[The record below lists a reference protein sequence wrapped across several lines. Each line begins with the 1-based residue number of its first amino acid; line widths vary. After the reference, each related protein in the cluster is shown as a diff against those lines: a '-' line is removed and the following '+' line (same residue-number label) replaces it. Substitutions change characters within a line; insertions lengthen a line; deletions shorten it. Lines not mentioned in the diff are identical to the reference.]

1 MENQKNKNVQIQGQ
15 EVNMVSQKKPEPI
28 SFFNKDE
35 SFVFVYKKTEKLAT
49 AMYMITN
56 LFSDN
61 EPIKWSLR
69 KKVSEL
75 LSFMVGYKNVLPAQM
90 SDFANDA
97 RTRVLEIVSLFEI
110 SYRSGLVSP
119 MNFSIL
125 KEEFSILVDVIDNTR
140 STYSDSQRGSFSK
153 TFFETKSPVDISN
166 SNAERIIKTDSGL
179 GAVATTVVK
188 DRPLNHDVFNR
199 NNRQNIIMN
208 LLKKKKDLTIKD
220 IAQTIKDCS
229 EKTIQRELIALINS
243 NIIKKTGER
252 RWSRYSLN

>member
-1 MENQKNKNVQIQGQ
+1 MENQKDNRIQATNPNPTG
-15 EVNMVSQKKPEPI
+15 VSQKRPEPI

-75 LSFMVGYKNVLPAQM
+75 LSFIIGYKNVLPAQM

-125 KEEFSILVDVIDNTR
+125 KEEFSLLVDAIDTTR
-140 STYSDSQRGSFSK
+140 STYSESQNGTFSD
-153 TFFETKSPVDISN
+153 TFFDTQSSVDISKQRDSQITKTN
-166 SNAERIIKTDSGL
+166 ILESNFIKDKPVERE
-179 GAVATTVVK
+179 
-188 DRPLNHDVFNR
+188 VFNR
-199 NNRQNIIMN
+199 NNRQSIIIN

-220 IAQTIKDCS
+220 IALTIKDCS
-229 EKTIQRELIALINS
+229 EKTIQRELISLISS

>member
-1 MENQKNKNVQIQGQ
+1 MENQKDNRIQTNNSSSTG
-15 EVNMVSQKKPEPI
+15 VSQKRPEPI

-56 LFSDN
+56 LFSDS

-75 LSFMVGYKNVLPAQM
+75 LSFIVGYKNILPAQM
-90 SDFANDA
+90 SDFSNEA

-125 KEEFSILVDVIDNTR
+125 KEEFSLLVDAIDTTR
-140 STYSDSQRGSFSK
+140 STYSESQNGIFSD
-153 TFFETKSPVDISN
+153 TFFDTQSSVDISKHKDSQSSKTGVSN
-166 SNAERIIKTDSGL
+166 SNF
-179 GAVATTVVK
+179 VK
-188 DRPLNHDVFNR
+188 DHPVEKDVFNR
-199 NNRQNIIMN
+199 NNRQNIIIN

-229 EKTIQRELIALINS
+229 EKTIQRELISLISS

-252 RWSRYSLN
+252 RWSRYSLI

>member
-1 MENQKNKNVQIQGQ
+1 MIENQKDNSIQSSLDNQTGL
-15 EVNMVSQKKPEPI
+15 SKKRPEPI

-69 KKVSEL
+69 KNVSEL
-75 LSFMVGYKNVLPAQM
+75 LSFMVGYKNVLPVGL
-90 SDFANDA
+90 SDFANEA

-110 SYRSGLVSP
+110 AYRSGLVSP

-125 KEEFSILVDVIDNTR
+125 KEEFSILVEAIDSTR
-140 STYSDSQRGSFSK
+140 TTYPESKTGSFSEN
-153 TFFETKSPVDISN
+153 FFGTEVPVDILKSKTEQGIN
-166 SNAERIIKTDSGL
+166 SNLIYSNLIKDKPVER
-179 GAVATTVVK
+179 
-188 DRPLNHDVFNR
+188 NVFNR
-199 NNRQNIIMN
+199 NSRQNVIIN

-229 EKTIQRELIALINS
+229 EKTIQRELISLIS
-243 NIIKKTGER
+243 QNIIKKTGDR
-252 RWSRYSLN
+252 RWSRYSLI